1 MPTSDLPPDLAP
13 DSGKAGEAA
22 ASPTPESAESD
33 EPGARV
39 LLGKLNRVAAPPDL
53 LSRVPALIQRRSG
66 GRFFAKRRLA
76 DRLPLEWVSLFM
88 LALLALIYGV
98 LRMAPA
104 LLGSN

>member
-1 MPTSDLPPDLAP
+1 MPTP
-13 DSGKAGEAA
+13 DSPPSSADAA
-22 ASPTPESAESD
+22 ASGDAAPVESD
-33 EPGARV
+33 EPGSRA

-53 LSRVPALIQRRSG
+53 ASRVPALIERRSG

-76 DRLPLEWVSLFM
+76 DRLPLEWVSLVM
-88 LALLALIYGV
+88 LTLLALIYGI